1 MNYMK
6 QREERMASEAQE
18 SSYRKRFPKGK
29 DWKTPKK
36 NPYGFCGLNESSYH
50 GMEVI
55 GMTKEKYE
63 ELEQK
68 LEQKT
73 QDFHFDMRNKQME
86 LVMLQNRLDTLEQ
99 GFDDLER
106 ENKELRKHQLELVM
120 ENGEL
125 KDMVLDLGGD
135 YTKQ

>member
-1 MNYMK
+1 
-6 QREERMASEAQE
+6 
-18 SSYRKRFPKGK
+18 
-29 DWKTPKK
+29 
-36 NPYGFCGLNESSYH
+36 
-50 GMEVI
+50 MELTV
-55 GMTKEKYE
+55 E

-68 LEQKT
+68 LEQQT
-73 QDFHFDMRNKQME
+73 QDYHFDMRNKQME

>member
-1 MNYMK
+1 M
-6 QREERMASEAQE
+6 SD
-18 SSYRKRFPKGK
+18 SYRKRFPKGK

-55 GMTKEKYE
+55 GVTKEKYE

>member
-1 MNYMK
+1 
-6 QREERMASEAQE
+6 
-18 SSYRKRFPKGK
+18 
-29 DWKTPKK
+29 
-36 NPYGFCGLNESSYH
+36 
-50 GMEVI
+50 
-55 GMTKEKYE
+55 
-63 ELEQK
+63 
-68 LEQKT
+68 
-73 QDFHFDMRNKQME
+73 ME

>member
-1 MNYMK
+1 
-6 QREERMASEAQE
+6 
-18 SSYRKRFPKGK
+18 
-29 DWKTPKK
+29 
-36 NPYGFCGLNESSYH
+36 
-50 GMEVI
+50 MELTV
-55 GMTKEKYE
+55 E

-68 LEQKT
+68 LEQQT
-73 QDFHFDMRNKQME
+73 QDYHFDMRNKQME

-135 YTKQ
+135 YEKHLTKSIDISQLDLFDVSE

>member
-1 MNYMK
+1 M
-6 QREERMASEAQE
+6 SD
-18 SSYRKRFPKGK
+18 SYRKKFPKGK

-55 GMTKEKYE
+55 GVTKEKYE

-68 LEQKT
+68 LEQQT
-73 QDFHFDMRNKQME
+73 QDYHFDMRNKQME

-135 YTKQ
+135 YTENKGE

>member
-1 MNYMK
+1 M
-6 QREERMASEAQE
+6 SD
-18 SSYRKRFPKGK
+18 SYRKRFPKGK

-55 GMTKEKYE
+55 GVTKEKYE

-68 LEQKT
+68 LEQQT
-73 QDFHFDMRNKQME
+73 QDYHFDMRNKQME
-86 LVMLQNRLDTLEQ
+86 LVMLQSRLDTLEQ

-135 YTKQ
+135 YTENKGE

>member
-1 MNYMK
+1 M
-6 QREERMASEAQE
+6 SD
-18 SSYRKRFPKGK
+18 SYRKRFPKGK

-68 LEQKT
+68 MEQQT
-73 QDFHFDMRNKQME
+73 QDYHFDMRNKQME

>member
-1 MNYMK
+1 M
-6 QREERMASEAQE
+6 SD
-18 SSYRKRFPKGK
+18 SYRKRFPKGK

-63 ELEQK
+63 ELEQTI
-68 LEQKT
+68 EQQT
-73 QDFHFDMRNKQME
+73 QDYHFDMRNKQME

-106 ENKELRKHQLELVM
+106 ENKELRKSL
-120 ENGEL
+120 GES
-125 KDMVLDLGGD
+125 K
-135 YTKQ
+135 

>member
-1 MNYMK
+1 MMGWRIQLDKNDYKELVAEYMR
-6 QREERMASEAQE
+6 RESTL
-18 SSYRKRFPKGK
+18 
-29 DWKTPKK
+29 KTK
-36 NPYGFCGLNESSYH
+36 
-50 GMEVI
+50 V
-55 GMTKEKYE
+55 E
-63 ELEQK
+63 ELELK
-68 LEQKT
+68 LDQQS

-86 LVMLQNRLDTLEQ
+86 LVMLQSR
-99 GFDDLER
+99 FDDLER